1 MLDGDASLSAV
12 SLYKVSPSDHHII
25 RYGLMQSHKLSKCL
39 PHLRSNSPFRSNVQ
53 RRALDKQSAVN
64 GLP

>member
-25 RYGLMQSHKLSKCL
+25 RYGLMQSRKSKCCQNVCHTCVL
-39 PHLRSNSPFRSNVQ
+39 TALSEGMSSAGHQTSNQ
-53 RRALDKQSAVN
+53 L
-64 GLP
+64 